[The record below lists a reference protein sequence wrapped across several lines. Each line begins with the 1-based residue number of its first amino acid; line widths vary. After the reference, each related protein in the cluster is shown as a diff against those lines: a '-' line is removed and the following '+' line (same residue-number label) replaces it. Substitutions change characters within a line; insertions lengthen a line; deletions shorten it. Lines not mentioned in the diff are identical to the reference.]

1 MYYTTIEIELV
12 TKITLVKRRQWIA
25 IIERGGC
32 TFMRKILLATKL
44 GAVGAIII
52 DNDPLAT
59 EPILMRTLGI

>member
-1 MYYTTIEIELV
+1 M
-12 TKITLVKRRQWIA
+12 KRRQWIA

-44 GAVGAIII
+44 GAIGAIII

>member
-1 MYYTTIEIELV
+1 MIQLLKLNFF

-44 GAVGAIII
+44 GAIGAIII
-52 DNDPLAT
+52 DNDPLAK